1 MLDFLAKGGVLMF
14 PILGGLI
21 VGLTIIIERAFN
33 LRFKRIIDKKL
44 FLTVKDKLA
53 DKDYEGAMELV
64 KVSAS
69 PVVAIVLTEAIE
81 NRDLPERELREIIE
95 TAGKKAVKKLE
106 KYLPTLATII
116 SVEPLLGLLGTVT
129 GMIKVF
135 RVISTAGVGKAEMLA
150 GGISEALI
158 TTATGLSI
166 AIPLLV
172 FYNYYSE
179 KAENITIELEKEVLT
194 IFKKLKN
201 D

>member
-14 PILGGLI
+14 PILGGLV
-21 VGLTIIIERAFN
+21 VGLTIIVERAFN
-33 LRFKRIIDKKL
+33 LRFNRIIDKKL
-44 FLTVKDKLA
+44 FLAVKDKLA
-53 DKDYEGAMELV
+53 NKDYKDAMELV

-116 SVEPLLGLLGTVT
+116 AVEPLLGLLGTVT

-135 RVISTAGVGKAEMLA
+135 RVISTAGIGKAEMLA

-201 D
+201 S

>member
-14 PILGGLI
+14 PILGGLV

-33 LRFKRIIDKKL
+33 LRFNRIIDKKL

-53 DKDYEGAMELV
+53 NKEYKDAMELV

-69 PVVAIVLTEAIE
+69 PVVATVLTEAIE
-81 NRDLPERELREIIE
+81 NRDLSERELREIIE

-179 KAENITIELEKEVLT
+179 KAENITIELEKQVLT

-201 D
+201 S